1 MATKHLTPSKQR
13 VLLLGHET
21 GFEQT
26 LTSALRAEGYE
37 VVLSPDNGQAAEMTR
52 ALSEEVLVL
61 DLDCFPAALSQP
73 AAGPGAKKGRCR
85 LLAIARSLE
94 QMAAASEMAADAV
107 LLKPFDLPHLASVL
121 RNLRS
126 GLSLRSPAGGPQP
139 STHGFPTEPASTM
152 TRESTK

>member
-1 MATKHLTPSKQR
+1 MATNHLTPSKQR

-26 LTSALRAEGYE
+26 LTSALQAEGYE
-37 VVLSPDNGQAAEMTR
+37 VFLAPDNRQGAKKARSVSQ
-52 ALSEEVLVL
+52 EVLVL
-61 DLDCFPAALSQP
+61 DLDRFPAALSP
-73 AAGPGAKKGRCR
+73 PSAGPGAKKKRCR

-121 RNLRS
+121 NNLLA
-126 GLSLRSPAGGPQP
+126 GLSLRSLPPHDPPAPLP
-139 STHGFPTEPASTM
+139 LIEPASH
-152 TRESTK
+152 RDWGINK